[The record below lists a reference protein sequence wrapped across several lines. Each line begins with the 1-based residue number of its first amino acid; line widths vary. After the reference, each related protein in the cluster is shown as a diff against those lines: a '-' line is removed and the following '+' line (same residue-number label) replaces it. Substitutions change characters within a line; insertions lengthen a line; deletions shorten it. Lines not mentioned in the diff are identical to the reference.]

1 MYMIASILACDVN
14 GGIGLNNSLPWPKL
28 KHDFKHFANLTKN
41 HIIVMGFNTF
51 KSLNF
56 TPLPN
61 RFNIVLIKKNTVV
74 DTKYCKGG
82 NILFI
87 DDSDFLKI
95 IALKKSLYSPIK
107 KNIFIIGGVKVFD
120 TYEEYVDMMYITRI
134 FSAFEHD
141 VYVKLDKLLKTF
153 NDVLFKSTIF
163 EDNNIYYQIESR
175 MRNHYD

>member
-1 MYMIASILACDVN
+1 M
-14 GGIGLNNSLPWPKL
+14 
-28 KHDFKHFANLTKN
+28 
-41 HIIVMGFNTF
+41 
-51 KSLNF
+51 
-56 TPLPN
+56 
-61 RFNIVLIKKNTVV
+61 
-74 DTKYCKGG
+74 
-82 NILFI
+82 
-87 DDSDFLKI
+87 
-95 IALKKSLYSPIK
+95 
-107 KNIFIIGGVKVFD
+107 FD